1 MIYTVTLNPSIDIF
15 MEVDSIEFGK
25 KMHAKNSFTLP
36 GGKALNVSRVLQQLN
51 IPTKATGFL
60 GGHPGAFI
68 KEWLDEEDILTDFVE
83 IQDENRR
90 NVKLLVDSN
99 ETTINEVGPNV
110 THEEVG
116 ELLHFL
122 SRVTEG
128 DTIVM
133 GGSIPKMDDQ
143 TDYDIYERMV
153 SIAKAN
159 RAQFIA
165 NIPPEYLVKVIKANP
180 ILVKPNVSDLEVI
193 FNTKIE
199 NREQLTYYGKQLIEM
214 GAKYAIVSYGAEG
227 SMFFNNNGD
236 SYIAD
241 KIHTEN
247 VVNSTACRDAMIG
260 GFIGTYVRTSDP
272 VESYKMAVA
281 AATATARVRDL
292 PNRSEI
298 ESILPQVNI
307 TKL

>member
-15 MEVDSIEFGK
+15 MEVNSIEYGK
-25 KMHAKNSFTLP
+25 KMHATNSFTLP
-36 GGKALNVSRVLQQLN
+36 GGKALNVSRVLSQLN
-51 IPTKATGFL
+51 IPTKATGFI
-60 GGHPGAFI
+60 GGHSGAFI
-68 KEWLDEEDILTDFVE
+68 KEWLDDEEILTDFVE
-83 IQDENRR
+83 IKDENRR

-99 ETTINEVGPNV
+99 ETTINEIGPNV
-110 THEEVG
+110 SHQEVG

-133 GGSIPKMDDQ
+133 GGSIPRMYDEN
-143 TDYDIYERMV
+143 DYDIYERMV

-159 RAQFIA
+159 RAQFIV
-165 NIPPEYLVKVIKANP
+165 NIPPEYLVKVIKFNP

-199 NREQLTYYGKQLIEM
+199 NRDQLCYYGKQLIEM

-227 SMFFNNNGD
+227 SMFFDNNGD

-281 AATATARVRDL
+281 AATATARVIDL
-292 PNRSEI
+292 PNRKEI